1 MITIY
6 SRPGCKWCDR
16 SKSLLD
22 LRGIEYNELMLD
34 VDITVEQLKQ
44 LVPGARSVP
53 QIMDDGIYVGG
64 YKELVEHIDG
74 NHSG

>member
-6 SRPGCKWCDR
+6 SRPGCKWCDT
-16 SKSLLD
+16 SKSLLE

-34 VDITVEQLKQ
+34 VDITADQLKQ

-53 QIMDDGIYVGG
+53 QIMDDGIHIGG
-64 YKELVEHIDG
+64 YKELAEYLD
-74 NHSG
+74 NQ

>member
-6 SRPGCKWCDR
+6 SRPGCKWCDQ
-16 SKSLLD
+16 SKALLEIH
-22 LRGIEYNELMLD
+22 GIEYNELMLD

-64 YKELVEHIDG
+64 YKELVEHI
-74 NHSG
+74 NEQ